1 MPKLIF
7 HSSSELTLG
16 VELELQLINPRTK
29 ELVSRAKDLIRNI
42 AHSEYRLQ
50 IKPEVTQSMIEL
62 NTSIHT
68 SPQSLTKELLALA
81 DFLFEEGSKLGI
93 CFCGGGTHPFQSWN
107 KHKIF
112 PVPRFK
118 NLYWQH
124 RYLSK
129 RFTVFA
135 LHFHIGCKNG
145 NDAIYLTHLLYRYAP
160 HFIALSAASPY
171 YQGIDTG
178 FNSSR
183 LNVVNAFPLSGTIPF
198 VINWQEFSDY
208 YFKMRHL
215 KIIQSMKDFYWDV
228 RPKPKFGTVEVR
240 VCDTPLTVQHVATIV
255 AYAQALARYIL
266 LEKPY
271 PFTKDLYLVNNYNR
285 FQACRFGFDGFLIDP
300 YSLEKRTIQDDMLK
314 TLALIKHHAEELHI
328 EKYLR
333 KIKSAVQ
340 HKQNDCLQLR
350 NYFSKTK
357 SFRKLIDRQCQL
369 WVNQFK

>member
-183 LNVVNAFPLSGTIPF
+183 LNVVNAFP
-198 VINWQEFSDY
+198 
-208 YFKMRHL
+208 
-215 KIIQSMKDFYWDV
+215 
-228 RPKPKFGTVEVR
+228 
-240 VCDTPLTVQHVATIV
+240 
-255 AYAQALARYIL
+255 
-266 LEKPY
+266 
-271 PFTKDLYLVNNYNR
+271 
-285 FQACRFGFDGFLIDP
+285 
-300 YSLEKRTIQDDMLK
+300 
-314 TLALIKHHAEELHI
+314 
-328 EKYLR
+328 
-333 KIKSAVQ
+333 
-340 HKQNDCLQLR
+340 
-350 NYFSKTK
+350 
-357 SFRKLIDRQCQL
+357 
-369 WVNQFK
+369 